1 MAEVNQSSSREDM
14 RKKGIVSFRL
24 KPEDYANIQEYV
36 VPAFYKNKNIG
47 QETVGALAKH
57 LLIANSNKYMKYLEQ
72 AWKKTE
78 TGKNVL

>member
-1 MAEVNQSSSREDM
+1 MAEVNQSSSRGYEEKD
-14 RKKGIVSFRL
+14 IVSFRL